1 MTDEQR
7 ASALRAQVID
17 SLKRD
22 RAPEVE
28 LDDFIDA
35 FRAALDTGEQIFICR
50 QWIAAILKVRRLEQ
64 QQEA

>member
-7 ASALRAQVID
+7 ASVLRAQVVD

-22 RAPEVE
+22 HATEAE

-35 FRAALDTGEQIFICR
+35 FRAALDVGEQIFICR
-50 QWIAAILKVRRLEQ
+50 QWIAAILKVRQ
-64 QQEA
+64 VEANG

>member
-7 ASALRAQVID
+7 ASVLRAQVVD

-22 RAPEVE
+22 HATEAE

-35 FRAALDTGEQIFICR
+35 FRGAMDVGEQIFICR
-50 QWIAAILKVRRLEQ
+50 QWIAAIVKVRKV
-64 QQEA
+64 EAHD

>member
-7 ASALRAQVID
+7 ASVLRAQVVD

-22 RAPEVE
+22 HATEAE

-35 FRAALDTGEQIFICR
+35 FRSALDVGEQIFICR
-50 QWIAAILKVRRLEQ
+50 KWIAAIVKVRKV
-64 QQEA
+64 EAHD

>member
-22 RAPEVE
+22 RAGDDE
-28 LDDFIDA
+28 LDDFLDA
-35 FRAALDTGEQIFICR
+35 FRAALDTAEQIFICR
-50 QWIAAILKVRRLEQ
+50 QWIAAILKTRKA
-64 QQEA
+64 EAR